1 MYDWYTIKIVLVM
14 DLYKSDVASIIIKK
28 KYIYIYSH
36 LIDLII

>member
-28 KYIYIYSH
+28 KKKKII
-36 LIDLII
+36 LI

>member
-28 KYIYIYSH
+28 KKNYSH
-36 LIDLII
+36 LIDLVI